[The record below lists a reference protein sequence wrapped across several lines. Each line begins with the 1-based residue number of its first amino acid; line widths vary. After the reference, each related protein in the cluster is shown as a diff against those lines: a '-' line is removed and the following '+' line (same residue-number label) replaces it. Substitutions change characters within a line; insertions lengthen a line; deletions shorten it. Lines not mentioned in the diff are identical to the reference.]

1 MRKEII
7 DNAIDYIKKIF
18 NDDATGHDCYHSL
31 RVYKMATYIAK
42 QEDADLF
49 IVQLVALLHDVD
61 DYKLQFG
68 NYELKNA
75 RCFMK
80 SNGISEVEINTI
92 CKTISEISFKGTK
105 ECIPSTLEGR
115 IVQDAD
121 RLDSIG
127 AIGIARTFAYGGS
140 IGREIYIPEILPKS
154 FQSNIEYKNYVGTTI
169 NHFYEKLLKLKNDM
183 NTEAG
188 KRMAL
193 EKHIFMETFLEKFFD
208 EWECGEIND

>member
-1 MRKEII
+1 MRKEIV
-7 DNAIDYIKKIF
+7 DNAIDYIRKVF
-18 NDDATGHDCYHSL
+18 NDDATGHDFYHSL

-42 QEDADLF
+42 QEDTDLF

-75 RCFMK
+75 RCFLK
-80 SNGISEVEINTI
+80 SNGISEIGINII
-92 CKTISEISFKGTK
+92 CKAISEISFKGTK

-127 AIGIARTFAYGGS
+127 AIGIARTFTYGGS
-140 IGREIYIPEILPKS
+140 IGRKIYIPEILPKS
-154 FQSNIEYKNYVGTTI
+154 FQSNIEYKDYVGTTI
-169 NHFYEKLLKLKNDM
+169 NHFYEKLLNLKNDM

-188 KRMAL
+188 KKIAL